1 MIVALTQI
9 LAVGLP
15 LAILFDR
22 TATRLRLFGL
32 GFLLGS
38 GAVSLV
44 LLALPRWPPVLVTAT
59 VLAAASVLWAV
70 AWKRRPAFVP
80 FQRPHL
86 ADYGTLLLVIAHA
99 RAATRT
105 FFDEWDFWAI
115 WGLKGRIFLEHGG
128 IDWAWLEQP
137 WHAFAH
143 PDYPPLLSLNY
154 AFYAMQAGEWN
165 DARLGLVTTLFGAA
179 VLLLVRDLFEPARF
193 APWATLGVASLAL
206 SPWVG
211 LAEGPLIAYGTAGLL
226 FVRRGDVP
234 LGAVLLGLAACTKN
248 EGLALLAA
256 AAGALV
262 FSGRWRDL
270 PRLWPALAVAAPW
283 QIVRAL
289 HTLPTDLLAGPLPER
304 VAANF
309 ARRAEFL
316 DALMHERPV
325 QPELWIA
332 LLVALV
338 IFAPHLRRERFV
350 LIAVALQLVFYIAA
364 FAATPRELRWHVETA
379 ATRLLEQVALPLAF
393 ALLSLAASRSAVARV
408 EAGREPPLW

>member
-15 LAILFDR
+15 LAILLDR
-22 TATRLRLFGL
+22 AASRLRLLGL

-38 GAVSLV
+38 GMVSLI

-59 VLAAASVLWAV
+59 VLAAAAILWPI
-70 AWKRRPAFVP
+70 AWKRRPAFAA
-80 FQRPHL
+80 FRRPHL
-86 ADYGTLLLVIAHA
+86 ADYATLLLVIAHA
-99 RAATRT
+99 RAATRA

-137 WHAFAH
+137 WKAFAH

-165 DARLGLVTTLFGAA
+165 DARLGIVTTLFGAA
-179 VLLLVRDLFEPARF
+179 VLLLVRDLFDPKF

-211 LAEGPLIAYGTAGLL
+211 LAEAPLIAYGTAGLL
-226 FVRRGDVP
+226 FVRRGDLP

-248 EGLALLAA
+248 EGLTLAVAA
-256 AAGALV
+256 AAALV
-262 FSGRWRDL
+262 LSGRWRDV

-283 QIVRAL
+283 QVMRAL
-289 HTLPTDLLAGPLPER
+289 HTLPTDLLAGPVQER
-304 VAANF
+304 IVANF

-316 DALMHERPV
+316 DALAHERPV

-332 LLVALV
+332 LLVALA
-338 IFAPHLRRERFV
+338 IFARDLRRERFV
-350 LIAVALQLVFYIAA
+350 LIAVALQLVFYVAA
-364 FAATPRELRWHVETA
+364 FTTVPKDLRWHVETA
-379 ATRLLEQVALPLAF
+379 AARLLEQVALPLAF
-393 ALLSLAASRSAVARV
+393 AMLSIAAARLKPQW
-408 EAGREPPLW
+408 RKL